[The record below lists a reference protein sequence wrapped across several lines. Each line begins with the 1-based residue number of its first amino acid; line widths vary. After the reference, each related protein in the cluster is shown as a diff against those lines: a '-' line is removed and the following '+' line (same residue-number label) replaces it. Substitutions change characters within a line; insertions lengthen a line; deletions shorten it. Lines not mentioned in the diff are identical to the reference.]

1 MTKILTVSRKSHH
14 PIETLFITEY
24 DFVFNSMLLLIN
36 KYSMVV
42 LDISQLQKVKETL
55 TFLSAWIPHI
65 YRYKSNK
72 STDLLFKSSA
82 RCCSICVGLENI
94 VPSFRF

>member
-1 MTKILTVSRKSHH
+1 MAKILTVSRKSHH
-14 PIETLFITEY
+14 PIETLFITGC

-65 YRYKSNK
+65 Y
-72 STDLLFKSSA
+72 
-82 RCCSICVGLENI
+82 
-94 VPSFRF
+94 

>member
-1 MTKILTVSRKSHH
+1 MAKILTVSRKSHH
-14 PIETLFITEY
+14 PIETPFITEY

-65 YRYKSNK
+65 Y
-72 STDLLFKSSA
+72 
-82 RCCSICVGLENI
+82 
-94 VPSFRF
+94 

>member
-1 MTKILTVSRKSHH
+1 MAKILTVSRKSHH

-55 TFLSAWIPHI
+55 TF
-65 YRYKSNK
+65 
-72 STDLLFKSSA
+72 
-82 RCCSICVGLENI
+82 
-94 VPSFRF
+94 

>member
-1 MTKILTVSRKSHH
+1 MAKIVTVSRKSHH
-14 PIETLFITEY
+14 TTATLFITEY

-65 YRYKSNK
+65 Y
-72 STDLLFKSSA
+72 
-82 RCCSICVGLENI
+82 
-94 VPSFRF
+94 

>member
-1 MTKILTVSRKSHH
+1 MAKTLTVSRKSHH
-14 PIETLFITEY
+14 PIETLFITGY

-42 LDISQLQKVKETL
+42 LDISQLQKVKEAL

-65 YRYKSNK
+65 Y
-72 STDLLFKSSA
+72 
-82 RCCSICVGLENI
+82 
-94 VPSFRF
+94 

>member
-1 MTKILTVSRKSHH
+1 MAKILTVSRESHH

-65 YRYKSNK
+65 Y
-72 STDLLFKSSA
+72 
-82 RCCSICVGLENI
+82 
-94 VPSFRF
+94 